1 MLSHRQ
7 PSYGAD
13 GSLLTRAQV
22 AERLGVS
29 PRTVA
34 RLVACGQLPCVRIG
48 RLARFRPVDVAALV
62 ERALANDERPASGP
76 GVTTSAEQGRCR
88 QR

>member
-48 RLARFRPVDVAALV
+48 RLARFRPVDVAGFV
-62 ERALANDERPASGP
+62 ERALAKDGRPSAIPGAAATSG
-76 GVTTSAEQGRCR
+76 GQS
-88 QR
+88 